1 MKKLKIKGL
10 KKACGETKDLNY
22 LRGEHIQLAIDI
34 TTGELITR
42 YHIGDNWTVF
52 HDPDVRTIR
61 HIYQACTMAEIREM
75 VNEYLEELEQ
85 AKTWN
90 EIVDKKLIEYLQK
103 MEEKEKDNDHVTG
116 GNH

>member
-10 KKACGETKDLNY
+10 KKACSETKGLNY

-34 TTGELITR
+34 STGELITR

-61 HIYQACTMAEIREM
+61 HIHQACTMAEIREM
-75 VNEYLEELEQ
+75 VNEYLEEMEQ
-85 AKTWN
+85 GKAWN
-90 EIVDKKLIEYLQK
+90 ELMDKKLKEFIAK
-103 MEEKEKDNDHVTG
+103 REEMDR
-116 GNH
+116 